1 MEPKELTP
9 NTPTNHTA
17 QDTIPDEARRKILG
31 KLGTAAILVP
41 VVTLISDA
49 STNVRRRILTP
60 VGQAAASR
68 R

>member
-31 KLGTAAILVP
+31 GFKDQVQHGLMNYAF
-41 VVTLISDA
+41 
-49 STNVRRRILTP
+49 
-60 VGQAAASR
+60 
-68 R
+68 